1 MTSPI
6 EEQDVEVP
14 LRLQPVVAR
23 SEGWRGRSVNL
34 IAVGL
39 VGFVVV
45 GIVLGTTLDNGGP
58 SSSAAAVAPGAASP
72 NPSATRRPRVTPAP
86 LATPLPTREVN
97 GTELPNERRLVY
109 GNGPQI
115 LDLATGTVR
124 SFGRQY
130 EDLVFPVRDEL
141 VCVCLVRWSNASPG
155 PLLRFARFDLD
166 GAPILER
173 DLLSLEGMMAVPE
186 MTEGFNMTAA
196 VDAAGERLVLV
207 DVVRRPP
214 SWVVEFHVVDTR
226 SGELLDS
233 IVVATF
239 PVDLAEPRPSASART
254 DGGAPS
260 GGAPDGVYAWA
271 GPVGLSPD
279 GGTAFVT
286 VAKSDVRGDEWT
298 GRNLEWLIP
307 IADGRAGEPTAL
319 SAEASLATDRWCPGR
334 PTFLDAE
341 LIVQLCGPPSQP
353 PESSFWSVRRVI
365 ADGVSLGDLP
375 IGAARSDGS
384 SSAVMLVDR
393 ERRSVVMWDAFRH
406 LVSRVNVDS
415 GRVHEGVVAESM
427 LPGDR
432 RPYGR
437 GWFGVE
443 PGLVASSDGTRL
455 YALGLASGPGNVGTS
470 TGIWV
475 FDADTLELLDHWAP
489 RALLTSL
496 AISADGR
503 FLYASSAAGF
513 DADGRENHRWQ
524 ASVSV
529 YDATTG
535 QIVLLYGS
543 IGEGQWL
550 SFQPWF

>member
-23 SEGWRGRSVNL
+23 PEGWRGRSINL

-58 SSSAAAVAPGAASP
+58 SSSAAAVVPGAPSP
-72 NPSATRRPRVTPAP
+72 SSSPTRRPRITPAP

-130 EDLVFPVRDEL
+130 EDLVFPVGDEL
-141 VCVCLVRWSNASPG
+141 VCVCLVRWSNTSPG

-173 DLLSLEGMMAVPE
+173 DLLSLEGVVAVPE

-196 VDAAGERLVLV
+196 IDAAAERLVLV

-214 SWVVEFHVVDTR
+214 SWVVEAHVVDTR
-226 SGELLDS
+226 TGTLLDS
-233 IVVATF
+233 AVVATF
-239 PVDLAEPRPSASART
+239 PVDLAEPRPSASPRT
-254 DGGAPS
+254 D

-271 GPVGLSPD
+271 GPVVLSPD

-319 SAEASLATDRWCPGR
+319 SAEAGLATDRWCVGR

-353 PESSFWSVRRVI
+353 YESSFWSVRRLT
-365 ADGVSLGDLP
+365 ADGASLGDLP
-375 IGAARSDGS
+375 IGAAGSDGS
-384 SSAVMLVDR
+384 SSASVLVDR
-393 ERRSVVMWDAFRH
+393 DRRSVVMWDPFRH
-406 LVSRVNVDS
+406 LVSRVDVDS
-415 GRVHEGVVAESM
+415 GRVHEGVVPESM
-427 LPGDR
+427 LAGDR

-443 PGLVASSDGTRL
+443 PGLIASSDGTRL
-455 YALGLASGPGNVGTS
+455 YALGLASGSGNVGTS

-475 FDADTLELLDHWAP
+475 FDAETLELLDHWAP

-513 DADGRENHRWQ
+513 DADGRENRRWP

-529 YDATTG
+529 YDTTTG

-550 SFQPWF
+550 SFQPFF